1 MSSSNSIKYRLYVDK
16 CSLINCQYGGKCEIK
31 NGKQHVIAPITTQ
44 ATTVKNVSKP
54 FLDKLI

>member
-31 NGKQHVIAPITTQ
+31 NGK
-44 ATTVKNVSKP
+44 ATCNCTDNYTGDYCEKRK
-54 FLDKLI
+54 